1 MSKKKTLLNLLISFL
16 IIAVL
21 CLIVL
26 SIKQFLENK
35 KLADE
40 LLSKKIEE
48 DNQLLASFVNC
59 LQGEPSF
66 DINKDPK
73 DLYFITAR
81 ALIDKDESGCLEIS
95 DQQAQKHCLRDFFRF
110 TAFDNPNVSESDCQ
124 KFFSEKNEQLFCLA
138 TLKKDLG
145 TCSLIE
151 TPLKKEICKAVISL
165 DSKYCESLSGDF
177 DSQGVCSSREKGQK
191 EIKNT
196 CGIIGEE
203 KAKSLCFNNFYLVKA
218 LREKD
223 INLCDKIDTKTTP
236 FAVLFCR
243 VSLSPKPQEDFQ
255 EFYNDYSCYVN
266 YAAKVAK
273 IKNDP
278 SFCEKIPLRDSVYQQ
293 VYQDCL
299 SQFK

>member
-26 SIKQFLENK
+26 SIKQSLRNK
-35 KLADE
+35 E
-40 LLSKKIEE
+40 LTSQLSTQKIEE

-151 TPLKKEICKAVISL
+151 TPLKKEICKAVASL

-177 DSQGVCSSREKGQK
+177 DSQGACSSREQGQK
-191 EIKNT
+191 SIQNT
-196 CGIIGEE
+196 CGIVNQE
-203 KAKSLCFNNFYLVKA
+203 KAKSLCFNNFYLNKA
-218 LREKD
+218 IREKD
-223 INLCDKIDTKTTP
+223 VNLCGKIDIETTP

-243 VSLSPKPQEDFQ
+243 VLLSSNPQEDFRQ
-255 EFYNDYSCYVN
+255 FYNDYSCYVN

-273 IKNDP
+273 IKND
-278 SFCEKIPLRDSVYQQ
+278 SSVCEKIPLKDSVYQQ